1 MYKRQPPAASDDEAA
16 AKPPPDPE
24 PPNATGAPNAS
35 SAAAAAAD
43 EGTTRVARGDEMTP
57 ETPETHD
64 VSLEVVLEP
73 CDRRRVVSFGAARD
87 GAASARNARVARLS
101 VFEHTPGARA
111 HLDAGIPAYRLP
123 NGKRAFYYHA
133 GGDVVGECAVAPPS
147 LPARPTTLRLAR
159 RGSTN
164 GMPAS
169 SGALRV
175 AAERLFPEAF
185 RPCLLYT
192 SPSPRD

>member
-1 MYKRQPPAASDDEAA
+1 
-16 AKPPPDPE
+16 
-24 PPNATGAPNAS
+24 
-35 SAAAAAAD
+35 
-43 EGTTRVARGDEMTP
+43 MTP

-133 GGDVVGECAVAPPS
+133 GGDVVGECAVAPPA

-159 RGSTN
+159 RGSSI

-169 SGALRV
+169 SGALRI

-185 RPCLLYT
+185 RPAPALCAPPRAHTLAVADARDVSRLSAFGDVRPRAPGAPPPVSYT
-192 SPSPRD
+192 HLTLPTILRV